1 VAVGLLLGTYLL
13 LTFPVSPK
21 KAIGQQGDLT
31 RFVNPFI
38 GTSANGLFG
47 GGDTFPGAATPMGM
61 VQWSPDTP
69 SNPPGGYSYDDSHIK
84 DFSLT
89 HFSGRGC
96 QVYQDFAFMPY
107 VGKVSVSP
115 ATHPSHYYS
124 SYTHNLELA
133 RPGFYQVQLDTTK
146 VEVQLSA
153 TPHTGIGLF
162 GFPNSS
168 ESTMI
173 INAAGS
179 VNGAVNS
186 GVNILPGNDEVTGSV
201 ESTVGCGSNHYTVYF
216 AARFNRA
223 FAGFGTWS
231 EDVIKNG
238 STAAGGQHTGAFVVF
253 DTRAN
258 GTVVV
263 QTGVSFVSVA
273 NAQLNLD
280 SEFQNF
286 ELAAAAQKADA
297 SWNSTL
303 SSIEVLGGTH
313 DELVS
318 FYTALY
324 HVFFHPNIFNDVNG
338 EYIGFDGRVH
348 VVPSGHVQYEN
359 IPGWDQYRT
368 HTSLIAILRPDVAS
382 DVAQSLVNDAQQGD
396 GHLPRWEQ
404 ANQDSHGMS
413 GDSGDVIIAEAYAF
427 GATNFDAGGA
437 LKAMLQGQP
446 QIREGLLD
454 YLKLGYVPSSIGIPT
469 ASITLEYSV
478 DDFAI
483 AQFAHALG
491 DQSDYATYLKR
502 SANWQNVFNTSSG
515 YVQLRNANG
524 TWTKNFSP
532 TSDNGFSEGDS
543 AQYTWLVP
551 YNVEGLLNKMGG
563 NSAAVSRLDAFFTE
577 LNAGPGSPH
586 AWMGNEP
593 SVEVPWEYDFVQAPS
608 HTQDVVRRIETQ
620 LWSNTPTGIPG
631 NDDAGEMSA
640 WYVFAAMGLYP
651 EVTAVGGFV
660 VGSPLFRSITVHLSG
675 GYTLQI
681 NAPRASDGNLYVQ
694 SLQLNGNPTTSVW
707 LSWNVVGSGATL
719 DFQVTGSPNTWGSAA
734 QDAPPSYAAA
744 P

>member
-1 VAVGLLLGTYLL
+1 
-13 LTFPVSPK
+13 
-21 KAIGQQGDLT
+21 
-31 RFVNPFI
+31 
-38 GTSANGLFG
+38 
-47 GGDTFPGAATPMGM
+47 MGM

-96 QVYQDFAFMPY
+96 QVYQDFGFMPY
-107 VGKVSVSP
+107 VGKLSLSP
-115 ATHPSHYYS
+115 ATHPSYYYS
-124 SYTHNLELA
+124 SFSHSTELA
-133 RPGFYQVQLDTTK
+133 HPGFYQVQLDNTK
-146 VEVQLSA
+146 IEVQLSA

-162 GFPNSS
+162 GYPNSS
-168 ESTMI
+168 ASTMI

-179 VNGAVNS
+179 INGAVNS
-186 GVNILPGNDEVTGSV
+186 GVTILPGDSEVTGSV
-201 ESTVGCGSNHYTVYF
+201 ESTVGCGNNHYAVYF
-216 AARFNRA
+216 AARFNRP
-223 FAGFGTWS
+223 FTGFGTWS
-231 EDVIKNG
+231 DDVIKYG
-238 STAAGGQHTGAFVVF
+238 SMAAGGQHTGAFVVF

-258 GTVVV
+258 GTVAV
-263 QTGVSFVSVA
+263 QAGISFVSVV
-273 NAQLNLD
+273 NAQLNLN

-286 ELAAAAQKADA
+286 DLTSAAQKADA
-297 SWNSTL
+297 AWNSSL
-303 SSIEVLGGTH
+303 SSIVAQGGTH

-324 HVFFHPNIFNDVNG
+324 HVFFHPNIFNDANG

-348 VVPSGHVQYEN
+348 VVPSGHTQYEN

-368 HTSLIAILRPDVAS
+368 HTALLAILRPDVAS

-413 GDSGDVIIAEAYAF
+413 GDSGAVIVAEAYAF
-427 GATNFDAGGA
+427 GATGFNTSGA

-446 QIREGLLD
+446 QIREGLSD
-454 YLKLGYVPSSIGIPT
+454 YIRLGYLPASPPLPT

-491 DQSDYATYLKR
+491 DQSDYAAYLTR
-502 SANWQNVFNTSSG
+502 SANWQNVLNTSIG
-515 YVQLRNANG
+515 YVQPRNANG

-532 TSDNGFSEGDS
+532 TSDSGFSEGDS
-543 AQYTWLVP
+543 SQYTWLVP
-551 YNVEGLLNKMGG
+551 YNVEGLFDSMGG
-563 NSAAVSRLDAFFTE
+563 NSVAVSRLDAFFNQ

-593 SVEVPWEYDFVQAPS
+593 SVEVPWEYDFAQTPNN
-608 HTQDVVRRIETQ
+608 TQDVVRRIETQ
-620 LWSNTPTGIPG
+620 LWTNIPTGIPG

-640 WYVFAAMGLYP
+640 WYVFATIGLYP

-660 VGSPLFRSITVHLSG
+660 VGSPLFTSITVHLHG
-675 GYTLQI
+675 GHALKV
-681 NAPRASDGNLYVQ
+681 NAPQAADGNPYVQ
-694 SLQLNGNPTTSVW
+694 SLQLNGNPTTSLWVPW
-707 LSWNVVGSGATL
+707 SVAGGGATL
-719 DFQVTGSPNTWGSAA
+719 DFQLTGSPTTWGSAV
-734 QDAPPSYAAA
+734 QDAPPSYPAA